1 MGDIAIVVGEEERSR
16 KRCNDREMEFIY
28 LSYFHGKKEKK
39 EKPRKL
45 RGGRARNN
53 GAVGSVP
60 GISRCGVMNRV
71 VV

>member
-1 MGDIAIVVGEEERSR
+1 MGGEERPR
-16 KRCNDREMEFIY
+16 KNDREMEFIY
-28 LSYFHGKKEKK
+28 LFILFSRAKRKKERKK

>member
-1 MGDIAIVVGEEERSR
+1 
-16 KRCNDREMEFIY
+16 MEFIY